1 MLTLLSL
8 HRVPVP
14 GMETH
19 IPVLFLD
26 LSGTSS
32 APCTVAQSSLSYNWF
47 CLSAADDFQSSLSAP
62 LAGGLD
68 ALLSEEDEDDFF
80 DLHIV
85 KHHDSEVRTQVF
97 SFAHPSCPTQ
107 NLIELLLMCSR

>member
-1 MLTLLSL
+1 MTVLFLR
-8 HRVPVP
+8 RVPVP

-26 LSGTSS
+26 LSGTLFSS
-32 APCTVAQSSLSYNWF
+32 SFTSQFPFFLNPVKPLTFPVSL
-47 CLSAADDFQSSLSAP
+47 LPPADDFQSSLSAT

-68 ALLSEEDEDDFF
+68 ASLSGEDDDEFF

-85 KHHDSEVRTQVF
+85 KHFDPEVRGLCV
-97 SFAHPSCPTQ
+97 C
-107 NLIELLLMCSR
+107 